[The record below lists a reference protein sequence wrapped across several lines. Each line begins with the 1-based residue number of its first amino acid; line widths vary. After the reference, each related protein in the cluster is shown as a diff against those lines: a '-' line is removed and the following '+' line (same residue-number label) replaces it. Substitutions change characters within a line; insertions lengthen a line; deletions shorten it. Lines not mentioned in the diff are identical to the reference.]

1 MFNKT
6 LLAMLVGSALLL
18 GCNSSNDDPA
28 TVPDTGTETPT
39 PEPDT
44 GVIALT
50 DLDTVYGY
58 ASENGG
64 TTGGSGENKV
74 EITVC
79 TGEEMVNAIKN
90 KDPSRPLTIW
100 VNGSITLQNAKDS
113 RIDIKD
119 VSDVS
124 IIGLG
129 NQG

>member
-28 TVPDTGTETPT
+28 TVPDTGIETPT

-79 TGEEMVNAIKN
+79 TGEEMINAIKN
-90 KDPSRPLTIW
+90 KD
-100 VNGSITLQNAKDS
+100 
-113 RIDIKD
+113 
-119 VSDVS
+119 
-124 IIGLG
+124 
-129 NQG
+129 